1 MEIKKIKMDQEGFEQ
16 YLKQIEKLEEELS
29 QTRLYKG
36 KTAIFQGD
44 NWHDNPELYQTEA
57 RERSLMQQITQMR
70 ANAQNIEIVERNSDV
85 SIIDIGDFVTLDMI
99 YSESNVEEMFL
110 KLVGGEANFRGDVPE
125 ISINSPLGKSI
136 YQKKVGDRA
145 SYQVN
150 GRIFNV
156 LIKGKELTQERNAS
170 KEFER
175 KLKK

>member
-1 MEIKKIKMDQEGFEQ
+1 M
-16 YLKQIEKLEEELS
+16 
-29 QTRLYKG
+29 
-36 KTAIFQGD
+36 
-44 NWHDNPELYQTEA
+44 
-57 RERSLMQQITQMR
+57 
-70 ANAQNIEIVERNSDV
+70 
-85 SIIDIGDFVTLDMI
+85 DMI

-136 YQKKVGDRA
+136 YQKKVGDRT

-170 KEFER
+170 KGFGR
-175 KLKK
+175 NLKK

>member
-57 RERSLMQQITQMR
+57 KERSLMQQITQMR
-70 ANAQNIEIVERNSDV
+70 ANAQNIEIVERNYDV

-110 KLVGGEANFRGDVPE
+110 KLVGGEANFRGDIPE

-136 YQKKVGDRA
+136 YQKKVGDRT

-150 GRIFNV
+150 GRTFNV
-156 LIKGKELTQERNAS
+156 LIKGKELTQERNDS
-170 KEFER
+170 KGFER